1 MRKEFLILCLFFSFI
16 VYSCKSNDVIISSDQ
31 NPEAPDTI
39 TDISED
45 ISYEDSGYSEEDE
58 IEVINEEVEPEL
70 IFIDDDEIIDEFE
83 QEYIRSTED
92 LIEEKVSIQ
101 EFSDDKAEILRI
113 IEELSDIM
121 ETQDVERWLQ
131 YISPDSI
138 KYYSTPA
145 NVRKAQKKLPDKT
158 IQLNGIGDYFKYV
171 FIPSRKRSE
180 VDEIRYISKA
190 NIKAVKVKSDG
201 SINVYYYF
209 VKIDDKWLVQIPTL

>member
-1 MRKEFLILCLFFSFI
+1 MRKELLILCLFFSFI
-16 VYSCKSNDVIISSDQ
+16 VYSCKSNDVIISTDQ

>member
-1 MRKEFLILCLFFSFI
+1 MRKELLILCLFFSFI
-16 VYSCKSNDVIISSDQ
+16 VYSCKSNDVIISTDQ

-45 ISYEDSGYSEEDE
+45 ISYEDSGYSEDDE

-101 EFSDDKAEILRI
+101 EFSDDKTEILRI

>member
-1 MRKEFLILCLFFSFI
+1 MRKQLLITLLVFSF
-16 VYSCKSNDVIISSDQ
+16 VFYSCESKDVEIPAE
-31 NPEAPDTI
+31 PEPAAPVTI
-39 TDISED
+39 TEEIIED
-45 ISYEDSGYSEEDE
+45 TVIEEPASEEDE
-58 IEVINEEVEPEL
+58 IEVIDEEIEPEL
-70 IFIDDDEIIDEFE
+70 EFIDDDEVEDLFE
-83 QEYIRSTED
+83 QEYIRSTEE
-92 LIEEKVSIQ
+92 LVEEVVTKQ

-113 IEELSDIM
+113 INDLYEIM
-121 ETQDVERWLQ
+121 DTQDVERWLQ
-131 YISPDSI
+131 YISPESI

-180 VDEIRYISKA
+180 VDEIRYISKT

-209 VKIDDKWLVQIPTL
+209 VKIDGKWLVQIPTL